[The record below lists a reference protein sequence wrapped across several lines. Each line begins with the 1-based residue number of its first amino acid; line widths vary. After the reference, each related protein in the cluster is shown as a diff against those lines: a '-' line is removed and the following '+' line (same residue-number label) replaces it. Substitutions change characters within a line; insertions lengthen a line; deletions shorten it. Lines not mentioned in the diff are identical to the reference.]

1 MVAFDLRDIIDQQ
14 ERVAVRNERH
24 DLRHVH
30 RRRVGLVEFRMQD
43 RHGGG
48 ARFRPRRQGDFRF
61 AGHAGVVRSLRLHD
75 RFSVFDRQDLCLDPD
90 PVAGIVRTAELDL
103 LDHPHIN
110 VELAGRIEQ
119 RTDRQLA
126 ELLHRLNLKNPRH
139 DRVPREVPLKK
150 VFIDREIL
158 EPDVLR
164 VGKLLR
170 AVEHQHRVALRKN
183 RLDLL
188 DSKKLAHYLSL
199 VPLFVKHCLQP

>member
-1 MVAFDLRDIIDQQ
+1 MAEAPDFG
-14 ERVAVRNERH
+14 RVAKVIFASQVTPE
-24 DLRHVH
+24 LFEVCA
-30 RRRVGLVEFRMQD
+30 FTTASPFSTD
-43 RHGGG
+43 R
-48 ARFRPRRQGDFRF
+48 
-61 AGHAGVVRSLRLHD
+61 
-75 RFSVFDRQDLCLDPD
+75 DLCLDPD